1 MKLSAPFIQLPLLF
15 DAEHLADEVAG
26 IGESAWMPHPQGF
39 AGNSML
45 PLVAVGGEPANESFA
60 GVMQP
65 TPHLQ
70 RCPYLQNVLAALGV
84 TVGRTRL
91 MRLSGQAEVK
101 RHADQGY
108 YWADRVRVHVP
119 IVTQPTVRFECGGE
133 TINMAAGECWIFD
146 TWRQH
151 RVLNDAERARIHL
164 VCDTVGGEPFW
175 DMVGGGRNHLG
186 QALGP
191 EWAPRRLTPGA
202 APSPLRFERT
212 NVPVVMTPWEMTRRI
227 GFLLGEAQPS
237 PALGPLQELGARLC
251 RSWTALWA
259 AYGEDEDGWPH
270 YQKALDAYIPAMQ
283 QAAGALLLRNELPF
297 TSSLF
302 TLVAKVAVGGLLSGA
317 SALSTVTRAGS
328 GAAAGKAVDP
338 QFRRPVFVVSSPR
351 SGSTLVFETLAR
363 AANVYTIGGESHQLI
378 EGVPELSPVHNGL
391 GSNRLT
397 GQQATAAVAATL
409 RQRFRQALVDR
420 QGRPPTAEPLR
431 MLEKTPKNSLRV
443 PFLASVFPEAEF
455 VFLHRDVRETLGS
468 MIDAWSSQRFRTYPG
483 LPGWSGLS
491 WSLLLVPGWRELV
504 GRGLAEV
511 VAGQWNTAMQLLLD
525 DLQRLPP
532 ERVHVLTYDAFVA
545 APDEQARR
553 LCSALDL
560 HWDQPIEGPLP
571 LSRYTLS
578 KPDPDKWRRHEAAI
592 EAQLPQLAP
601 TIERIERLLSG
612 ARGNDIGDNG

>member
-15 DAEHLADEVAG
+15 DAEHLAAEVQA
-26 IGESAWMPHPQGF
+26 IEESAWMPHPQGF

-45 PLVAVGGEPANESFA
+45 PLVAVGGDPANESFA
-60 GVMQP
+60 GPMQP
-65 TPHLQ
+65 TAHLQ
-70 RCPYLQNVLAALGV
+70 RCPYLQSVIAAFGA

-133 TINMAAGECWIFD
+133 TINMAPGECWIFD

-151 RVLNDAERARIHL
+151 RVENDAERARIHL
-164 VCDTVGGEPFW
+164 VCDTVGGERFW
-175 DMVGGGRNHLG
+175 DLVGAGRNHQG

-191 EWAPRRLTPGA
+191 NWAPRTVAPGEA
-202 APSPLRFERT
+202 ADALLYERT

-237 PALGPLQELGARLC
+237 PALARLQDLGARLC
-251 RSWTALWA
+251 RRWTALWA
-259 AYGEDEDGWPH
+259 AYGEDKDGWPH
-270 YQKALDAYIPAMQ
+270 YQQAIDDYIPAMQ
-283 QAAGALLLRNELPF
+283 QAAGGLALRNELPF
-297 TSSLF
+297 SSSLF
-302 TLVAKVAVGGLLSGA
+302 TLVAKVAVGALLGGA
-317 SALSTVTRAGS
+317 SALSPMPAGQ
-328 GAAAGKAVDP
+328 AAGGRRQDP

-363 AANVYTIGGESHQLI
+363 AAEVCTIGGESHQII

-397 GQQATAAVAATL
+397 GQQATASVAANL
-409 RQRFRQALVDR
+409 RQRFREALRDR
-420 QGRPPTAEPLR
+420 DGQPPRGEPLR

-455 VFLHRDVRETLGS
+455 VFLHRDVRQTLGS
-468 MIDAWSSQRFRTYPG
+468 MIDAWNSQRFRTYPT
-483 LPGWSGLS
+483 LPGWTGLS
-491 WSLLLVPGWRELV
+491 WSLLLVPGWQELI
-504 GRGLAEV
+504 GRPLAEV
-511 VAGQWNTAMQLLLD
+511 VARQWQTAMDLLID

-532 ERVHVLTYDAFVA
+532 ERVQVLTYDAFIA
-545 APDEQARR
+545 DPEAETRR
-553 LCSALDL
+553 LCETLDL
-560 HWDQPIEGPLP
+560 RWDRPIDGALP

-578 KPDPDKWRRHEAAI
+578 QPDPDKWRRHQAEI
-592 EAQLPQLAP
+592 EAQLPRLAA
-601 TIERIERLLSG
+601 TIERVERFAAG
-612 ARGNDIGDNG
+612 QRGNDIGDNG